1 MSTESRRPYDSRA
14 RRAQADRNRSTIL
27 HSARQRFLAD
37 GYSVTTIAAIADDA
51 QLSIDTIY
59 KTFGGKGGLV
69 RAIYEESLLG
79 SGPTAAPLR
88 SDELQNSEVDAH
100 RIVRGWGTLTAEVA
114 PLVAPIHRLVR
125 DAAAADPEMA
135 ALLRDSDSSR
145 RARMRHNA
153 QTLAEKGQL
162 RFGITVAEATDVMW
176 AFSAPE
182 LFDLLVL
189 RSGWSPDRF
198 GRYVADSLESAL
210 LDESHSTPSGSGIP
224 PGGR

>member
-1 MSTESRRPYDSRA
+1 MKSMSTESKRRPYDSRA
-14 RRAQADRNRSTIL
+14 RRAQAHRNRAAIL
-27 HSARQRFLAD
+27 HSARERFLAD
-37 GYSVTTIAAIADDA
+37 GYAATTIAAIADDA
-51 QLSIDTIY
+51 QLSIDTVY

-88 SDELQNSEVDAH
+88 SDELQNSEVDA
-100 RIVRGWGTLTAEVA
+100 RTIVRGWGTLTAEVA
-114 PLVAPIHRLVR
+114 PLVAPIHLLVR

-153 QTLAEKGQL
+153 QSLAGRGHLRRGMTLD
-162 RFGITVAEATDVMW
+162 EATDVMW
-176 AFSAPE
+176 AFSSPE

-189 RSGWSPDRF
+189 RSGWSPERF
-198 GRYVADSLESAL
+198 GQYVADSLESAL
-210 LDESHSTPSGSGIP
+210 LDRRSIA
-224 PGGR
+224 